1 MALFYQPNI
10 VIQDLK
16 FAYDAANPK
25 CYAGVGTF
33 VNDLSGNN
41 NNNGY
46 LYSGVGFSSNLA
58 GYFTFDGVDDYIGT
72 NYIIDY
78 DYLTVNV
85 WFWSGAFSSF
95 ANYTCILA
103 NQQNSNPY
111 QTFDLRKKAGSVR
124 TIEIAF
130 SVDVNTTAY
139 QLEIGDLNDYAWYNL
154 QFSYDGSI
162 FKVWLNGLQVV
173 SYSLSSTLRSS
184 NIPLMI
190 ARNPSFARSAAI
202 NVSQVFIYNR
212 ALTDS
217 EIQRN
222 YNATKQRYIYTE
234 DIIFDNLVVNYDP
247 GNNLSAVGT
256 GSSVV
261 DLSGFNTHAILLN
274 GPVYSGVGNTRSI
287 VFDGVDDYIQLSSAY
302 SETFTSGA
310 TIDVW
315 IKFNA
320 SSSYARIL
328 DISNGAGTNTCF
340 FSIFRWGTTGSL
352 VLEARS
358 SSTQAS
364 QNGVR
369 TTNNV
374 ISNGTI
380 QNFTFVIQGGAT
392 ESISSNPKIY
402 LNGEEQ
408 SLTPYGGTNPYVPYV
423 VNKTAWIGKSAFN
436 ADAYLSANIYNY
448 RIYNKALSLSE
459 IRQNFTSLRG
469 RYGI

>member
-41 NNNGY
+41 NNGY
-46 LYSGVGFSSNLA
+46 LYSGVGFSNNLT

-95 ANYTCILA
+95 SNYTCILA

-124 TIEIAF
+124 TIEVAF
-130 SVDVNTTAY
+130 SVDANTTAY
-139 QLEIGDLNDYAWYNL
+139 QLEIADLNDYTWYNI
-154 QFSYDGSI
+154 QFSYDGSN
-162 FKVWLNGLQVV
+162 FKVYLNGLFVAFT
-173 SYSLSSTLRSS
+173 SISSTLRAS

-190 ARNPSFARSAAI
+190 AKNPSFVRNAAI
-202 NVSQVFIYNR
+202 YISQVFVYNR

-256 GSSVV
+256 GSSFV
-261 DLSGFNTHAILLN
+261 DLSGSNSHAILLN
-274 GPVYSGVGNTRSI
+274 GPVYSGVGNTRSLI
-287 VFDGVDDYIQLSSAY
+287 FDGVDDYLQISSAY
-302 SETFTSGA
+302 SQTFTSGT

-328 DISNGAGTNTCF
+328 DTSNGAGTNTCF
-340 FSIFRWGTTGSL
+340 LSIFRWGTSGSL

-358 SSTQAS
+358 SATQGT

-380 QNFTFVIQGGAT
+380 QNFTFVIQAGAT
-392 ESISSNPKIY
+392 DTLSNNPKIY

-408 SLTPYGGTNPYVPYV
+408 ALTLYGGANPYIPYV
-423 VNKTAWIGKSAFN
+423 VSKTVWIGRSAFN
-436 ADAYLSANIYNY
+436 ADAYLSANLYNY
-448 RIYNKALSLSE
+448 RIYNKALSISE
-459 IRQNFTSLRG
+459 IRQNFQSLRG